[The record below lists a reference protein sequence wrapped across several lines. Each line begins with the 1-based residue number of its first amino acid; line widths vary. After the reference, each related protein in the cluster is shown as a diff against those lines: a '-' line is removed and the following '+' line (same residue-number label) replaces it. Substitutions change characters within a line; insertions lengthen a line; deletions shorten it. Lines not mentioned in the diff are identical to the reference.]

1 MKYVSLALLFGATAA
16 QAHTGHDA
24 ALSGASHWV
33 LSPMHGLG
41 LIAVAGVLYTLRTAR
56 RKE

>member
-1 MKYVSLALLFGATAA
+1 MKYFTLALLFGATAA

-24 ALSGASHWV
+24 ALSGASHWL

-41 LIAVAGVLYTLRTAR
+41 LIAAAGVLYSLRTAR

>member
-1 MKYVSLALLFGATAA
+1 MKYTTLALLFGATAA

-24 ALSGASHWV
+24 ALTGASHWL

-41 LIAVAGVLYTLRTAR
+41 LIVAAGVLYTLRTAR

>member
-1 MKYVSLALLFGATAA
+1 MKYFTLALLFGATAA

-24 ALSGASHWV
+24 ALSGASHWL

-41 LIAVAGVLYTLRTAR
+41 LIAVAGVLYVLRTAR

>member
-1 MKYVSLALLFGATAA
+1 MKYTTFALLFGATAA

-24 ALSGASHWV
+24 ALSGASHWL

>member
-1 MKYVSLALLFGATAA
+1 MKYFTLALLFGATAA

-41 LIAVAGVLYTLRTAR
+41 LIAVAGVLYALRTAR